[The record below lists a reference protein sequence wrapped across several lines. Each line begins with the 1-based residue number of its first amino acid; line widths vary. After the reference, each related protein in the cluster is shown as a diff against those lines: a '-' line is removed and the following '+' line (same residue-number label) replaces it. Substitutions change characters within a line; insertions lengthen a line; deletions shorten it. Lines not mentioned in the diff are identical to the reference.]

1 MFDVPSPPVRFPSA
15 SRPTPV
21 MNEHFDVIIIGTG
34 AGGGTL
40 LHRLAASGKRILILE
55 RGPFLP
61 REKDNWNYHG
71 SFKYYSPE
79 VMFNKDGGEIRPG
92 FSYHVGGNTKVYGA
106 ALFRLRE
113 KDFES
118 FQHRDGISPGWP
130 IKYRDWEDYYSQA
143 EKLYEVHGKA
153 GEDPTEPWRAKD
165 YPFPPVSHEPRIAE
179 VFEILK
185 ARGLKP
191 YPAPMGVHLNEAM
204 KHLSPCI
211 RCDTCDGYP
220 CLVGAK
226 SDAEVMAVR
235 PALFRQFQ
243 NHLISTGLQPG
254 GRSQGNTSAAS
265 AASSSSQNPLK
276 RLESSSCFSTGLKPG
291 ANESENTGNA
301 VPTPNITLLTEAK
314 VLQLQTNVSGR
325 EVTGVVAQVKGETRV
340 FRGDIVV
347 VACGAVN
354 SAALLLRSA
363 NDRHPRGLAN
373 NSSGLVGR
381 NLMKHVLGSL
391 IAVTNAQIN
400 PSKFQKT
407 MAINDFYWGE
417 PGYDFPMGNIQL
429 MGKTVMDGLVGQEAR
444 YAPLTLEEVAKCSV
458 DWWLTTEDLP
468 DARNQVRTDGD
479 KIVIDYT
486 ENNSEPF
493 ARLNKR
499 WETILREIDSVSAPK
514 ATTGYFQTK
523 MPMHSL
529 GHQVGTCK
537 FGEDPATSV
546 LDLNCRAHDVDNL
559 YVVDGSFFV
568 SSGAVNPTLT
578 IVANAL
584 RVGDHLL
591 ERLGANVAAD
601 VRRRTLRHED
611 LRLPTSAAT
620 TETAM
625 A

>member
-1 MFDVPSPPVRFPSA
+1 
-15 SRPTPV
+15 

-40 LHRLAASGKRILILE
+40 LHRLAASGKRILVLE

-61 REKDNWNYHG
+61 REKENWNYFG
-71 SFKYYSPE
+71 SFKYYSSE

-113 KDFES
+113 KDFEK
-118 FQHRDGISPGWP
+118 FQHHDGISPEWP
-130 IKYRDWEDYYSQA
+130 IKYRDWENYYAQA
-143 EKLYEVHGKA
+143 EELYQVHGQA
-153 GEDPTEPWRAKD
+153 GADPTEPWRAGD
-165 YPFPPVSHEPRIAE
+165 YPFPPISHEPRIAE
-179 VFEILK
+179 TFAALK
-185 ARGLKP
+185 QRGLKP
-191 YPAPMGVHLNEAM
+191 YPAPMGVRLNESAP
-204 KHLSPCI
+204 HLSACI

-226 SDAEVMAVR
+226 SDADVLCVR
-235 PALFRQFQ
+235 PALLRQSY

-254 GRSQGNTSAAS
+254 DQRREDISAAS
-265 AASSSSQNPLK
+265 AAYPSAEKPLK
-276 RLESSSCFSTGLKPG
+276 RLNPTSSDSTGLKPG
-291 ANESENTGNA
+291 ANEMGNS
-301 VPTPNITLLTEAK
+301 NITLLTEAK
-314 VLQLQTNVSGR
+314 VLRLHTSPSGR
-325 EVTGVVAQVKGETRV
+325 EITGVVVEMKGKLRE
-340 FRGDIVV
+340 FSGDIVV
-347 VACGAVN
+347 VSAGAVN

-363 NDRHPRGLAN
+363 NDRHPRGVAN

-391 IAVTNAQIN
+391 VAVTTLKPN

-407 MAINDFYWGE
+407 MALNDFYWGE
-417 PGYDFPMGNIQL
+417 PGYEFPMGNIQL
-429 MGKTVMDGLVGQEAR
+429 MGKTVIEGLRGNEAK
-444 YAPLTLEEVAKCSV
+444 YAPLTIEEVAKNSI

-468 DARNQVRTDGD
+468 DAKNQVRADGER
-479 KIVIDYT
+479 IIIDYT

-493 ARLNKR
+493 ARLNAR
-499 WETILREIDSVSAPK
+499 WREILTEIDAVHPGVR
-514 ATTGYFQTK
+514 TGYFETK

-537 FGEDPATSV
+537 FGEDPKTSV

-591 ERLGANVAAD
+591 ERLGARNS
-601 VRRRTLRHED
+601 
-611 LRLPTSAAT
+611 SAAKSNG
-620 TETAM
+620 AM
-625 A
+625 NNLIVPEVMAV

>member
-1 MFDVPSPPVRFPSA
+1 
-15 SRPTPV
+15 

-40 LHRLAASGKRILILE
+40 LNRLAPSGKSILVLE

-61 REKDNWNYHG
+61 REKENWSYKG
-71 SFKYYSPE
+71 SFKYYSSE
-79 VMFNKDGGEIRPG
+79 QMFNKDGGAIYPG

-113 KDFES
+113 KDFEK
-118 FQHRDGISPGWP
+118 FRHRDGISPEWP
-130 IKYRDWEDYYSQA
+130 VKYRDWENYYTQA
-143 EKLYEVHGKA
+143 EELFQVHGKA
-153 GEDPTEPWRAKD
+153 GEDPTEPWRAKE
-165 YPFPPVSHEPRIAE
+165 YPFPPISHEPRIAE
-179 VFEILK
+179 VFQTLK

-191 YPAPMGVHLNEAM
+191 YPAPMGVRLNEAAM
-204 KHLSPCI
+204 HTSPCI
-211 RCDTCDGYP
+211 RCATYDGYP
-220 CLVGAK
+220 CMVGAK
-226 SDAEVMAVR
+226 SDADVLGVR
-235 PALFRQFQ
+235 PVMDQS
-243 NHLISTGLQPG
+243 N
-254 GRSQGNTSAAS
+254 
-265 AASSSSQNPLK
+265 
-276 RLESSSCFSTGLKPG
+276 
-291 ANESENTGNA
+291 
-301 VPTPNITLLTEAK
+301 VTLVTEAK
-314 VLQLQTNVSGR
+314 VLRLLTSASGR
-325 EVTGVVAQVKGETRV
+325 EVSGVVAEIGGRPQVFT
-340 FRGDIVV
+340 GDIVV
-347 VACGAVN
+347 VSCGAVN
-354 SAALLLRSA
+354 SAALLLRST
-363 NDRHPRGLAN
+363 NDRHPRGVAN
-373 NSSGLVGR
+373 NSSSLVGR

-391 IAVTNAQIN
+391 IAVTNAKIN

-417 PGYDFPMGNIQL
+417 PGYEFPMGNIQL
-429 MGKTVMDGLVGQEAR
+429 MGKTVMDGLVGQEAK

-493 ARLNKR
+493 ARPNAR
-499 WETILREIDSVSAPK
+499 WEKILREIDSANAPN

-537 FGEDPATSV
+537 FGEDPAISV

-591 ERLGANVAAD
+591 ERLGA
-601 VRRRTLRHED
+601 RTAL
-611 LRLPTSAAT
+611 SASAPRSNGT
-620 TETAM
+620 LKTPLVPELAIH
-625 A
+625 

>member
-1 MFDVPSPPVRFPSA
+1 MS
-15 SRPTPV
+15 
-21 MNEHFDVIIIGTG
+21 EHFDVIIIGTG

-40 LHRLAASGKRILILE
+40 LHRLAPSGKRILVLE

-71 SFKYYSPE
+71 SFKYYSSE

-92 FSYHVGGNTKVYGA
+92 FSYFVGGNTKVYGA

-113 KDFES
+113 KDFET
-118 FQHRDGISPGWP
+118 FRHRDGISPEWP
-130 IKYRDWEDYYSQA
+130 IKYRDWEDYYTQA
-143 EKLYEVHGKA
+143 EELYEVHGKA
-153 GEDPTEPWRAKD
+153 GEDPTEPWRSKE
-165 YPFPPVSHEPRIAE
+165 YPHPPVSHEPRIKE

-185 ARGLKP
+185 TRGMKP
-191 YPAPMGVHLNEAM
+191 YPAPMGVRINEAM
-204 KHLSPCI
+204 QHLSTCI

-226 SDAEVMAVR
+226 SDADVIAVR
-235 PALFRQFQ
+235 PVMQ
-243 NHLISTGLQPG
+243 
-254 GRSQGNTSAAS
+254 
-265 AASSSSQNPLK
+265 
-276 RLESSSCFSTGLKPG
+276 KP
-291 ANESENTGNA
+291 NVT
-301 VPTPNITLLTEAK
+301 VVTEAK
-314 VLQLQTNVSGR
+314 VLRLHTSASGR
-325 EVTGVVAQVKGETRV
+325 EVTGVVADVNGEQTVFKGDV
-340 FRGDIVV
+340 VV

-354 SAALLLRSA
+354 SSALLLRSA
-363 NDRHPRGLAN
+363 NDKHPRGLGN

-391 IAVTNAQIN
+391 IGVSTQKAN

-417 PGYDFPMGNIQL
+417 PGYEYPMGNIQL
-429 MGKTVMDGLVGQEAR
+429 MGKTVIEGLRGYEDKC
-444 YAPLTLEEVAKCSV
+444 APLTIEEVAKNSI

-468 DARNQVRTDGD
+468 EAKNQVRVEGD
-479 KIVIDYT
+479 QRIIVDYT

-493 ARLNKR
+493 DRLTER
-499 WETILREIDSVSAPK
+499 WKGILKEIGCGCHIVPQANYFTPK
-514 ATTGYFQTK
+514 SGYFTTK

-537 FGEDPATSV
+537 FGEDPGTSV

-578 IVANAL
+578 IIANAL
-584 RVGDHLL
+584 RVGGHLL
-591 ERLGANVAAD
+591 ERLDVAASASPART
-601 VRRRTLRHED
+601 VRRRTASNED
-611 LRLPTSAAT
+611 TRLVASAASP
-620 TETAM
+620 EM
-625 A
+625 AAIV

>member
-1 MFDVPSPPVRFPSA
+1 
-15 SRPTPV
+15 

-34 AGGGTL
+34 AGGGSL
-40 LHRLAASGKRILILE
+40 LNRLAPSGKRILVLE

-61 REKDNWNYHG
+61 REKDNWSYNG
-71 SFKYYSPE
+71 SLKYFSSE
-79 VMFNKDGGEIRPG
+79 AMFNKDGGKIYPG
-92 FSYHVGGNTKVYGA
+92 LSYFVGGNTKVYGA

-113 KDFES
+113 KDFEQ
-118 FQHRDGISPGWP
+118 FQHRDGVSPEWP
-130 IKYRDWEDYYSQA
+130 IKYRDWENYYSQA
-143 EKLYEVHGKA
+143 EEFFQVHGKA

-165 YPFPPVSHEPRIAE
+165 YPFPPISHEPRIAE
-179 VFEILK
+179 VFQTLK

-191 YPAPMGVHLNEAM
+191 YPAPMGVRLNETAM
-204 KHLSPCI
+204 HQSACI

-226 SDAEVMAVR
+226 SDSDVLGVR
-235 PALFRQFQ
+235 PVMQ
-243 NHLISTGLQPG
+243 
-254 GRSQGNTSAAS
+254 
-265 AASSSSQNPLK
+265 
-276 RLESSSCFSTGLKPG
+276 KP
-291 ANESENTGNA
+291 N
-301 VPTPNITLLTEAK
+301 VTLMTEAK
-314 VLQLQTNVSGR
+314 VLRLHTSPSGR
-325 EVTGVVAQVKGETRV
+325 EITGVVVEVKGELRE
-340 FRGDIVV
+340 FSGDIVV
-347 VACGAVN
+347 VSCGAVN

-363 NDRHPRGLAN
+363 NDGHPRGLAN

-391 IAVTNAQIN
+391 IAVTNAKIN

-417 PGYDFPMGNIQL
+417 PSYEFPMGNIQL
-429 MGKTVMDGLVGQEAR
+429 MGKTVMDGLVGQEAK

-468 DARNQVRTDGD
+468 DARNQVRVNADGN
-479 KIVIDYT
+479 VIDYT

-493 ARLNKR
+493 ARLNAR
-499 WETILREIDSVSAPK
+499 WKSILQEIDAATTPK
-514 ATTGYFQTK
+514 ATTGYFETK

-537 FGEDPATSV
+537 FGDDPATSV

-591 ERLGANVAAD
+591 ERLGANDTAKFRAN
-601 VRRRTLRHED
+601 RTLKN
-611 LRLPTSAAT
+611 PIAPVM
-620 TETAM
+620 AM

>member
-1 MFDVPSPPVRFPSA
+1 
-15 SRPTPV
+15 

-34 AGGGTL
+34 AGGGPL
-40 LHRLAASGKRILILE
+40 LHWLAASDKRILVLE

-61 REKDNWNYHG
+61 REKDNWSYHG

-79 VMFNKDGGEIRPG
+79 VMFNKDGDEIRPG
-92 FSYHVGGNTKVYGA
+92 FSYFVGGNTKVYGA

-118 FQHRDGISPGWP
+118 FRHRDGISPEWP
-130 IKYRDWEDYYSQA
+130 IKYRDWENYYSQA
-143 EKLYEVHGKA
+143 EELYQVHGKA
-153 GEDPTEPWRAKD
+153 GEDPTEPWRSKD
-165 YPFPPVSHEPRIAE
+165 YPHPPVSHEPRIAE

-191 YPAPMGVHLNEAM
+191 YPAPMGVRLNEAAP
-204 KHLSPCI
+204 HLSACI

-226 SDAEVMAVR
+226 SDADVLAVR
-235 PALFRQFQ
+235 PSLQKP
-243 NHLISTGLQPG
+243 NVTLI
-254 GRSQGNTSAAS
+254 
-265 AASSSSQNPLK
+265 
-276 RLESSSCFSTGLKPG
+276 
-291 ANESENTGNA
+291 
-301 VPTPNITLLTEAK
+301 TEAK
-314 VLQLQTNVSGR
+314 VLRLHTSASGR
-325 EVTGVVAQVKGETRV
+325 EVTGVVAEVKGKLRE
-340 FRGDIVV
+340 FSSNIVV
-347 VACGAVN
+347 VAGGAVN

-391 IAVTNAQIN
+391 VGVSTLKPN

-417 PGYDFPMGNIQL
+417 PGYEFPMGNIQL
-429 MGKTVMDGLVGQEAR
+429 MGKTVIEGLRGYEAK
-444 YAPLTLEEVAKCSV
+444 YAPLTIEEVAKNSI

-468 DARNQVRTDGD
+468 DARNQVRVEGERI
-479 KIVIDYT
+479 IVDYT

-493 ARLNKR
+493 ARLNAR
-499 WETILREIDSVSAPK
+499 WRAILMEIDSAHPGVR
-514 ATTGYFQTK
+514 TGYFETK

-591 ERLGANVAAD
+591 ERLGASDAAIIRD
-601 VRRRTLRHED
+601 NGAFKNAVMPEMVI
-611 LRLPTSAAT
+611 A
-620 TETAM
+620 
-625 A
+625 